1 MQLAISTNPHTKDPK
16 SLWSMLERQ
25 ERENEGKGYL
35 DAEFDKQGFEVFKQK
50 LKRQGGAI
58 VVK

>member
-1 MQLAISTNPHTKDPK
+1 
-16 SLWSMLERQ
+16 MLERQ